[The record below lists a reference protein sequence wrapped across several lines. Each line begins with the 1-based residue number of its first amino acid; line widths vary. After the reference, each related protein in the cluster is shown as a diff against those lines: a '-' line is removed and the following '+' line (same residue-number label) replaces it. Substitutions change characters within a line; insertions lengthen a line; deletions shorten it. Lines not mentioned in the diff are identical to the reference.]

1 MLEAT
6 IWYPQE
12 FINNCYSNLK
22 ELSFILM
29 KDMVKFCGKTTEETA
44 KSINEAQIKLKRD
57 MNRIWRDP
65 KYHSNKQ
72 ESNQENSTTA

>member
-1 MLEAT
+1 
-6 IWYPQE
+6 
-12 FINNCYSNLK
+12 
-22 ELSFILM
+22 M